1 MKSTYKKP
9 TYLLLTTLVVLGF
22 LLPHTTHAGMI
33 ADIALLL
40 PGYIVSW
47 IVLPI
52 MSLLVY
58 ASGMLLNLSID
69 MSVVNMADSVK
80 SAGINEIW
88 AVIRDV
94 ANMGFIFMLIYT
106 SIMTIF
112 GKGDYQKVIRNTI
125 IAALLI
131 NFSLFLTKAVIDASN
146 LVALFFYN
154 AISPG
159 GISTIKGISSSFM
172 DVLGISNLY
181 KGVDAFEGS
190 KLVIIGVGGAVI
202 YLITAFS
209 FLAVAALFIIRF
221 VILMLLM
228 VLSPLMFIG
237 SIIPYLKDKADMW
250 WDALVSQSLFG
261 PIYFMLT
268 WVTLKIAQAMFTVG
282 SGDLSST
289 GKSAGSSI
297 GAALVGMGKD
307 GKYVADPDAMG
318 VLLKFI
324 IVIAFMITSLLAAKK
339 MAEKVGGGITKT
351 ALGWAGGATLGLAGR
366 AGRGTIGRLGSNVA
380 ESRTLMDRAAKGGFS
395 GKMARLQLA
404 AGKKAATSSFD
415 ARAIKGAEAFGAGK
429 ARTGGFAKDLE
440 NKVKQNKDFAEK
452 SLKTSDMA
460 TYAEEQRLKDLKAGR
475 LSDKEIRKIERQRL
489 ADAER
494 LQEERSDLQ
503 NERNRAEQHGAS
515 KDELDEFDNRL
526 HFMERDINAAT
537 SGDHKT
543 YLESRVEKIKGVEEK
558 EAKKR
563 AAAALGKTEGEFA
576 TLLKNKDAA
585 AQEALKKEAR
595 LSETDVRKTVF
606 ARGLET
612 PRTFGRKFDVLSRHL
627 GFGSTK
633 KEYTAAAMDIRKG
646 MKKKSAKDKIAEAAK
661 EIAKEDED
669 SEGAPT
675 AGGTPPGG
683 TTPTPP
689 STP

>member
-494 LQEERSDLQ
+494 LQD
-503 NERNRAEQHGAS
+503 
-515 KDELDEFDNRL
+515 RL